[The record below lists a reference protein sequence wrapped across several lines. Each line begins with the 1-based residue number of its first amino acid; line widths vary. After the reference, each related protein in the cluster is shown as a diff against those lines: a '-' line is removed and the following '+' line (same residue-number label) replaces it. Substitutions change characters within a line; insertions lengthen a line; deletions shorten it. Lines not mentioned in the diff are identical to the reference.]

1 MIPEGRRDVGQHG
14 RHDMKATINPRR
26 PADRGADL
34 GADRGADRGA
44 DPYAD
49 RGAA

>member
-1 MIPEGRRDVGQHG
+1 MIPEGRGDVGQRG
-14 RHDMKATINPRR
+14 RHDMKATINSRR
-26 PADRGADL
+26 LADRAADL